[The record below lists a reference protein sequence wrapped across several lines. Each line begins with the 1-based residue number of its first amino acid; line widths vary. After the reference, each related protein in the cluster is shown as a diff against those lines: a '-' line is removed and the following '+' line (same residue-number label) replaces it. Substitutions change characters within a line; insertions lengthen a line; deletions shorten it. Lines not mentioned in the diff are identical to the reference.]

1 MSQTGMALL
10 QANGLA
16 GVTCEITNPWFEA
29 RPPSRP
35 VKLLEWKRT
44 YVRLARKGVRRMAA
58 KKPTKSTDHRDA
70 GTGRFVTEKY
80 ADKHKGT
87 TIKETRKK

>member
-1 MSQTGMALL
+1 ME
-10 QANGLA
+10 ANICSIGRK
-16 GVTCEITNPWFEA
+16 E
-29 RPPSRP
+29 
-35 VKLLEWKRT
+35 
-44 YVRLARKGVRRMAA
+44 VRHMAA